1 MVVGAGRQQ
10 GMWPSYRALNAG
22 INMSESH
29 SIKPHG
35 GILVNRVNKVSST
48 GLFSITI
55 SEDLANDV
63 ENIADG
69 IFSPLEGFLGKQDYE
84 SVISRGRLA
93 NDLAWTIPIVL
104 DVDEQTA
111 SKMKESKDVML
122 KNPQGIGIAVLHV
135 EETYS
140 FDKEKTAQGVYGTT
154 DPSHPGVA
162 KTMSMND
169 HLVGGKIDYVQRP
182 DETDL
187 RKNRLTPLQTRE
199 AFAKAGWKT
208 ICAFQTRN
216 PPHVAHE
223 MLQKTSITTRDG
235 VFVNPII
242 GKKKSGDFVDEVII
256 KCYETMIN
264 LYYPENRCI
273 LGTLQTEMKYAGPKE
288 AIHHAIM
295 RQNYGCTHI
304 IIGRDHAGVGKFYD
318 PFAAQKIFDGYPELE
333 ITPVFFPAFFY
344 CRKCLTYTTPKA
356 CPHGDDVKEQIS
368 GTALREM
375 IQNGKT
381 PSQFILRPE
390 VAKVILDHPKPF
402 VD

>member
-1 MVVGAGRQQ
+1 
-10 GMWPSYRALNAG
+10 
-22 INMSESH
+22 MSEND

-35 GILVNRVNKVSST
+35 GILVNRITKADPT

-69 IFSPLEGFLGKQDYE
+69 IFSPLEGFLGQQDFE

-104 DVDEQTA
+104 DVDSETA
-111 SKMKESKDVML
+111 NKMKEAGDVLLKDPDGV
-122 KNPQGIGIAVLHV
+122 GVAVLHV
-135 EETYS
+135 DETFT
-140 FDKEKTAQGVYGTT
+140 FDKEKAAQGIYGTN
-154 DPSHPGVA
+154 DVSHPGVA
-162 KTMSMND
+162 YTMSMND
-169 HLVGGKIDYVQRP
+169 YLIGGKIDYIQRP
-182 DETDL
+182 NDTEI

-199 AFAKAGWKT
+199 AFTKAGWKT

-235 VFVNPII
+235 VFVNPVI
-242 GKKKSGDFVDEVII
+242 GKKKSGDFVDEVIV
-256 KCYETMIN
+256 KCYETMIK
-264 LYYPENRCI
+264 LYYPENRCQ
-273 LGTLQTEMKYAGPKE
+273 LGTLHTQMKYAGPKE

-318 PFAAQKIFDGYPELE
+318 PMAAQKIFDDYPELD
-333 ITPVFFPAFFY
+333 ISPVFFPPFFY
-344 CRKCLTYTTPKA
+344 CRKCLTYTTPKT
-356 CPHGDDVKEQIS
+356 CPHDNDVKEQIS

-375 IQNGKT
+375 IQNGQA
-381 PSQFILRPE
+381 PSEFILRPE
-390 VAKVILDHPKPF
+390 VAQVILDHPKPF